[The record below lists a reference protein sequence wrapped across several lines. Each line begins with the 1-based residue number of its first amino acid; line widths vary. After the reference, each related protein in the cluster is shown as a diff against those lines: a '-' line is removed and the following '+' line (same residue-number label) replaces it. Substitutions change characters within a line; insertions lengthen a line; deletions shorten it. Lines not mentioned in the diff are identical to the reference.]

1 MLKCYFPKPDSL
13 GIDGRA
19 IIMKFIRKLGT
30 LFDYTIDIW
39 AYIAIFLI
47 FYVVVAVLIEVFM
60 RYLVGQATTWAVE
73 TSQYALL
80 YITFL
85 GAAWALKRE
94 AHVTMDLV
102 INSFSG
108 KKQSLINSITS
119 ILGAIACLV
128 LTWYSL
134 LIVISYYESGFYYPS
149 MLETP
154 KVIVAAIVPPGSL
167 LLAIQ
172 FLRRSL
178 RYIKIWRTPP

>member
-1 MLKCYFPKPDSL
+1 
-13 GIDGRA
+13 
-19 IIMKFIRKLGT
+19 MKFLRRLST

-39 AYIAIFLI
+39 AYIASVLV
-47 FYVVVAVLIEVFM
+47 FYIVVAVLTEVFM
-60 RYLVGQATTWAVE
+60 RYFLGHATTWAVE

-85 GAAWALKRE
+85 GAAWVLKKE
-94 AHVTMDLV
+94 AHVNMDLI
-102 INSFSG
+102 INSWNP
-108 KKQSLINSITS
+108 KTQSLINSITS

-134 LIVISYYESGFYYPS
+134 LIVISYYQTGFYYPS

-178 RYIKIWRTPP
+178 RYMKIWKTPP